1 MQSLFLR
8 MRVIHWVGVVLLLIN
23 AFVFTDNIISQI
35 IQVVVAFVIIVHDI
49 DEKINGVD
57 VAKKIIASLS
67 NFSANKQLDMELKF
81 SSEYRQMVHLI
92 NEFTYKIAEAT
103 EVSAH
108 GREVQNY
115 ILVLENSIEVLEKEY
130 SLSKKLSDEVSRKL
144 EIITKESDANL
155 EFSNIT
161 SKSLENTSIKITE
174 STQKMKILEEYIL
187 QTNEAQTQLS
197 ENLRALTSNAKEIKN
212 VLVII
217 SDISDKTNL
226 LALNAAIEAAR
237 AGEHG
242 RGFAVV
248 ADEVRKLAESTQKSL
263 TEINA
268 SVNVIVQSI
277 SDASDEVQDNVKTSQ
292 ELVSIASE
300 LQDRLVEVNIGIQD
314 TQSDSLKDE
323 ENSKII
329 QDEAYLSKDLT
340 LNQIEKM
347 NKTGLAVENI
357 KKNVV
362 NITKVTQSLFQKLT
376 TI

>member
-8 MRVIHWVGVVLLLIN
+8 MRVIHWVGVVLLLLN
-23 AFVFTDNIISQI
+23 AFIFTDNIISQI
-35 IQVVVAFVIIVHDI
+35 IQIVVALVIVIHDI

-57 VAKKIIASLS
+57 VARKIIASLS
-67 NFSANKQLDMELKF
+67 DFSANKQLDMKLNF
-81 SSEYRQMVHLI
+81 SSEYKQMVNLI
-92 NEFTYKIAEAT
+92 NEFTSKIADAT
-103 EVSAH
+103 EVSNHAN
-108 GREVQNY
+108 EVQNY
-115 ILVLENSIEVLEKEY
+115 ILVLEQSIEELEIEY
-130 SLSKKLSDEVSRKL
+130 KLSKNLSDQVSEKL
-144 EIITKESDANL
+144 EIITTESDANL
-155 EFSNIT
+155 EFFNIT
-161 SKSLENTSIKITE
+161 SKSLENTSTKITE
-174 STQKMKILEEYIL
+174 STQKMKTLEDYIFK
-187 QTNEAQTQLS
+187 TNEAEVQLS
-197 ENLRALTSNAKEIKN
+197 ENLRALTTNAEDIKN

-277 SDASDEVQDNVKTSQ
+277 SDASDEVENNVKTSD
-292 ELVSIASE
+292 ELVGIASQ
-300 LQDRLVEVNIGIQD
+300 LQLTLVDVNMGIED
-314 TQSDSLKDE
+314 TQKDSLKDE

-329 QDEAYLSKDLT
+329 KDEAYLSKDLT

-347 NKTGLAVENI
+347 KKTGIAVENI
-357 KKNVV
+357 KDNVI
-362 NITKVTQSLFQKLT
+362 NITKVTQSVFQKLSN
-376 TI
+376 I